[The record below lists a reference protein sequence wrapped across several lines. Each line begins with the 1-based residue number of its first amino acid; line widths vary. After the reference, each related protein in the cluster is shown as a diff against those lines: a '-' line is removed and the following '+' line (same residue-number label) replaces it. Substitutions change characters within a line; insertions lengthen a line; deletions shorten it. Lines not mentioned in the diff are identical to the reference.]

1 MPEIS
6 VSEKILSEDY
16 ADLILPV
23 TLSGSYF
30 LNAYMQMG
38 GELLGGNYGVIHVP
52 LSSLP
57 RDLLAYVGYYNIP
70 KLYTLLDESSLEAS
84 GILKVRSQPL
94 LGYTGKDIILGF
106 LDTGIDYTQPIFR
119 RSDGRSRIVGLWDQT
134 DQTGTQPE
142 NLSYGSAYT
151 GEDLN
156 RALTAEDPL
165 SVVPS
170 ADENGHGTILASIA
184 SGSADVIP
192 DFSGAAPDADIAV
205 VKLKPAKKFLRD
217 FLLIREDAVAFQET
231 DLMAGI
237 QYFLG
242 LADRL
247 KKPLILCI
255 GLGTNQGS
263 HTGASPLTKVLSTSE
278 AIDGFYS
285 VIAAGNEAGRSH
297 HYAGTLSG
305 PGSVQAVEILVDK
318 EERGFVV
325 ELWASSPELYAI
337 SMTSPLGETIPTIPA
352 RLSQNITLNFTL
364 ERTRVDISYEI
375 VESASGDQLIFIR
388 FTDPTPG
395 LWTLRVENRFYIN
408 GDFQLWLPI
417 TGFISPQTVF
427 LAPDPDTT
435 ITDPSTTLLP
445 ISVSAYDA
453 ENGSLYIHSSRGY
466 TRSGEIKPELAAPG
480 VGISAVAK
488 NGSLTSV
495 TGTSAAAALT
505 AGAAALLVDWRLEG
519 NPRHLMT
526 SSELKNFLI
535 RGAGRS
541 RDLTYPNRSWGYG
554 TLNVYGVFESL
565 L

>member
-134 DQTGTQPE
+134 DQTGTPPE

-192 DFSGAAPDADIAV
+192 DFSGA
-205 VKLKPAKKFLRD
+205 
-217 FLLIREDAVAFQET
+217 
-231 DLMAGI
+231 
-237 QYFLG
+237 
-242 LADRL
+242 
-247 KKPLILCI
+247 
-255 GLGTNQGS
+255 GS
-263 HTGASPLTKVLSTSE
+263 G
-278 AIDGFYS
+278 
-285 VIAAGNEAGRSH
+285 
-297 HYAGTLSG
+297 
-305 PGSVQAVEILVDK
+305 
-318 EERGFVV
+318 
-325 ELWASSPELYAI
+325 
-337 SMTSPLGETIPTIPA
+337 
-352 RLSQNITLNFTL
+352 
-364 ERTRVDISYEI
+364 
-375 VESASGDQLIFIR
+375 
-388 FTDPTPG
+388 
-395 LWTLRVENRFYIN
+395 
-408 GDFQLWLPI
+408 
-417 TGFISPQTVF
+417 
-427 LAPDPDTT
+427 
-435 ITDPSTTLLP
+435 
-445 ISVSAYDA
+445 
-453 ENGSLYIHSSRGY
+453 RGY
-466 TRSGEIKPELAAPG
+466 R
-480 VGISAVAK
+480 
-488 NGSLTSV
+488 
-495 TGTSAAAALT
+495 
-505 AGAAALLVDWRLEG
+505 
-519 NPRHLMT
+519 
-526 SSELKNFLI
+526 
-535 RGAGRS
+535 RGK
-541 RDLTYPNRSWGYG
+541 T
-554 TLNVYGVFESL
+554 
-565 L
+565 